1 MTKPIL
7 YDFFYKKTEALLAL
21 YNLSGELKSS
31 INIGDNRE
39 IFLNKFL
46 KGSLPRKL
54 SIEKGEIWDKKGNK
68 TEQLDSIIIRDDC
81 PALDFEGKNV
91 YLSEGVFAVIEIKS
105 NLDSTQLK
113 RSGKTLERV
122 KNIETKGGAAITTE
136 PYLNRPLRL
145 VFSYKGAEWDTLHS
159 VIDQNNWT
167 DLFDM
172 ICILGKGVII
182 RKGELFKWDS
192 DDDLYLLKSKTAPLA
207 FLYYYLVSYG
217 SSFVARSINITSY
230 FEPLNSWKD

>member
-21 YNLSGELKSS
+21 YNLSGEQKSS

-46 KGSLPRKL
+46 KGSLPKKL

-91 YLSEGVFAVIEIKS
+91 YLAEGVFAAIEIKS

-113 RSGKTLERV
+113 RAGKNL
-122 KNIETKGGAAITTE
+122 ETKDRAVITTGLR
-136 PYLNRPLRL
+136 LNRPLRL
-145 VFSYKGAEWDTLHS
+145 VFSYKGAKWDTLKS
-159 VIDQNNWT
+159 IIDQNNWT

-182 RKGELFKWDS
+182 SKGGLFYGLDN
-192 DDDLYLLKSKTAPLA
+192 DYCLYCP
-207 FLYYYLVSYG
+207 VC
-217 SSFVARSINITSY
+217 Y
-230 FEPLNSWKD
+230 FRCFFGVFP